1 MQKQESSQQPVVLV
15 DDESSIL
22 LSSKILLASAG
33 IRSVETVG
41 DSRELMPLLAHKEAA
56 VVVLDLFM
64 PYIPGTQLLP
74 EIVREYPDLPVIVMT
89 ATQEVETAVSC
100 MKEGAFDYLVKPV
113 EESRFISSVKRA
125 LELRSLR
132 QQVGALKRYLMSDH
146 LEHGE
151 AFTSIIT
158 VSRRMRNLF
167 QYAEAIAGSGEPVL
181 ITGET
186 GTGKELLAEAVHRLS
201 GRAGEFV
208 PVNVA
213 GLDDALFSDT
223 LFGHRRGAFSG
234 ADSAREGMVAK
245 AAGGTLFLD
254 EIGDLKPPS
263 QVKLL
268 RLLQEQQYY
277 PLGSDIAKVS
287 DVRILCATHQDLYA
301 DMAQE
306 AFRSDLF
313 YRLSVHQ
320 IDIPPLRRRN
330 EDIPVLVGHFIEQAA
345 ESLGKKAPEAPAE
358 LLTLLS
364 NHHFPGNVR
373 ELRALVFDAV
383 ARHQSGGVLSMKSFR
398 KAITSKQSAAKWPTD
413 AAIEQSDADGR
424 FLTLKEAE
432 QQHISLALQRAG
444 DNQGI
449 AATLLGI
456 SRPALN
462 RRLARVKGEK
472 KKSSN

>member
-1 MQKQESSQQPVVLV
+1 MGRQQTSQYPVVLV
-15 DDESSIL
+15 DDESTVL
-22 LSSKILLASAG
+22 FSSKMLLTSAG
-33 IRSVETVG
+33 IRNLETVE
-41 DSRELMPLLAHKEAA
+41 DSRELLPLLARQEAA

-64 PYIPGTQLLP
+64 PYISGTQLLP
-74 EIVREYPDLPVIVMT
+74 EIVRDYPDIPVIVMT
-89 ATQEVETAVSC
+89 ATQDVESAVSC

-146 LEHGE
+146 LEHDE
-151 AFTSIIT
+151 TFASIIT
-158 VSRRMRNLF
+158 VSRKMRSLF
-167 QYAEAIAGSGEPVL
+167 QYIEAIAGSGEPVL

-201 GRAGEFV
+201 GRTGAFM

-213 GLDDALFSDT
+213 GLDDTLFSDT
-223 LFGHRRGAFSG
+223 LFGHKRGAFSG
-234 ADSAREGMVAK
+234 ADSAREGMVSK

-254 EIGDLKPPS
+254 EIGDLKPAS

-277 PLGSDIAKVS
+277 PLGSDMAKVS
-287 DVRILCATHQDLYA
+287 DVRILCATHHDLHNR
-301 DMAQE
+301 MAE
-306 AFRSDLF
+306 ETFRSDLF
-313 YRLSVHQ
+313 FRLSVHQ
-320 IDIPPLRRRN
+320 VEVPALRQRK
-330 EDIPVLVGHFIEQAA
+330 EDIPVLVGYFIDQAA
-345 ESLGKKAPEAPAE
+345 ESLGKKTPEAPPE
-358 LLTLLS
+358 LLNLLS
-364 NHHFPGNVR
+364 NHHFPGNIR
-373 ELRALVFDAV
+373 ELRALVYDGV

-398 KAITSKQSAAKWPTD
+398 KAITTKQTVAANLTQGAAKEEPGT
-413 AAIEQSDADGR
+413 DGR

-432 QQHISLALQRAG
+432 QAHIDLALQRSNG
-444 DNQGI
+444 NQGI

-462 RRLARVKGEK
+462 RRLARSKGGK
-472 KKSSN
+472 KK